1 MYREP
6 WGCRAGKIALTEP
19 APVAPWCGEMTFDG
33 RRHVRKAS
41 PRASGDGS
49 GEVGTAAQ
57 QPWVALLQGLLGSLL
72 ILAGSL
78 GVGWIANGSPMIRNS
93 LVIALRTDGSGV
105 VVSTIALTLGAMI
118 LLRSWLRLGQRL
130 SLWGPGSLKQVVL
143 AVVLWGAPLFVAVP
157 IFSRDVFAYTGQGRL
172 MAENMNPYT
181 TGISALSNWFMLG
194 TDPSWAENRTPY
206 GPLFLWLSRG
216 VVAITGAQPELSVLL
231 FRLLACVGV
240 ALCVIFLPK
249 LAELGGFN
257 GARALWIAVAN
268 PLFLISFIASAHNDA
283 LMVGLAVCGA
293 YLAATRKPFLAIVLV
308 TASIAVK
315 PITIVLLP
323 FIGLLWAGT
332 AAGWGRRFACWG
344 ATGAISLFLLWL
356 AGIPHNLGFGWTWA
370 LLDSIP
376 GYTGYSPSGFG
387 GQLVGSLANAVGLDG
402 GIFENGFRILLTVGS
417 VGIAGWLVLFG
428 DPQKVLRRLA
438 LAFAAVVMLAPIIQP
453 WYILWFLPF
462 LAATGIK
469 NDWQIKVCY
478 VVIGFFVVFG
488 AQDQLFVWNFVD
500 LPMATKA
507 LSYWVAIAVVGYLL
521 LIDVHT
527 RKLLFTKGVER
538 APALPLK

>member
-1 MYREP
+1 M
-6 WGCRAGKIALTEP
+6 
-19 APVAPWCGEMTFDG
+19 
-33 RRHVRKAS
+33 
-41 PRASGDGS
+41 
-49 GEVGTAAQ
+49 
-57 QPWVALLQGLLGSLL
+57 LQGLVGSLL
-72 ILAGSL
+72 ILAGSV
-78 GVGWIANGSPMIRNS
+78 GVGWIANGSPMIRNN
-93 LVIALRTDGSGV
+93 LVIALRTDGTGV
-105 VVSTIALTLGAMI
+105 VVSTIALTMGAMI

-130 SLWGPGSLKQVVL
+130 SQWGPGSLKQVVL

-157 IFSRDVFAYTGQGRL
+157 IFSRDVYAYTGQGRL
-172 MAENMNPYT
+172 MAEHLDPYT

-206 GPLFLWLSRG
+206 GPLFLWLARG
-216 VVAITGAQPELSVLL
+216 VVAISGAQPDLSVLL

-240 ALCVIFLPK
+240 ALCVIYLPK
-249 LAELGGFN
+249 LAEFCGYN
-257 GARALWIAVAN
+257 GARALWISVAN

-283 LMVGLAVCGA
+283 LMVGLAVCGV
-293 YLAATRKPFLAIVLV
+293 YLAATKKPFLAIVLV

-323 FIGLLWAGT
+323 FIGLLWAGK
-332 AAGWGRRFACWG
+332 AAGWGRRFACWA
-344 ATGAISLFLLWL
+344 ATGAISVLLLWL
-356 AGIPHNLGFGWTWA
+356 GGIPHNLGFGWTWA
-370 LLDSIP
+370 LLDGTP

-387 GQLVGSLANAVGLDG
+387 GQLVGAAAHAVGLDG
-402 GIFENGFRILLTVGS
+402 AFFEDGFRKLLTVAS
-417 VGIAGWLVLFG
+417 IGIAGWLVLFG
-428 DPQKVLRRLA
+428 DPAKVVRRLA

-469 NDWQIKVCY
+469 NNWQIKVCY

-500 LPMATKA
+500 LPMATQA

-527 RKLLFTKGVER
+527 RKLLFTKGHEL
-538 APALPLK
+538 APAASLK